1 MVGDIISLG
10 VFDSEDEWTQQKLRN
25 SMVSFVRLPMISPCI
40 AFPSIKFYGFC
51 LVALWVCV
59 LGETNEEQGT

>member
-25 SMVSFVRLPMISPCI
+25 SMV
-40 AFPSIKFYGFC
+40 GFC
-51 LVALWVCV
+51 EAS
-59 LGETNEEQGT
+59 ND

>member
-25 SMVSFVRLPMISPCI
+25 SMVGFVRLPMISPCS

-51 LVALWVCV
+51 LIVLWVCV